1 MQNIRPTVEGN
12 GQTWLPNSAREIPQ
26 AELVALSQA
35 AKDGDGNRRHFFL
48 RLYVSLTSWDL
59 DTKVLTGQLAIHT
72 CTQNGRLTVFL
83 EKTRQFK
90 FQNDIN

>member
-35 AKDGDGNRRHFFL
+35 AKDGDGSRRHFFFEVICVTNFL
-48 RLYVSLTSWDL
+48 RSRYKGAYRSA
-59 DTKVLTGQLAIHT
+59 GHT
-72 CTQNGRLTVFL
+72 HMYS
-83 EKTRQFK
+83 EW
-90 FQNDIN
+90 

>member
-35 AKDGDGNRRHFFL
+35 AKDGDGNKRCFFSKVICVTNFL
-48 RLYVSLTSWDL
+48 RSRYKGACRSA
-59 DTKVLTGQLAIHT
+59 GHT
-72 CTQNGRLTVFL
+72 HMYS
-83 EKTRQFK
+83 EW
-90 FQNDIN
+90 